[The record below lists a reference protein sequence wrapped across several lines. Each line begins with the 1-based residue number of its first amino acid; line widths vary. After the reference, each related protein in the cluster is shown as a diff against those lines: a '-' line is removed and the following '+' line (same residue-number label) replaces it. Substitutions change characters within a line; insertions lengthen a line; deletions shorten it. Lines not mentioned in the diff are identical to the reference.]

1 MSDAEQQAGRT
12 DGRIAAEDNSGA
24 VTRAPL
30 AYPDGATQI
39 FTADGR
45 TAFTENGATS
55 RGEWGVTASGR
66 FWSFWPPEYRA
77 EYDVFRIMNGDENIG
92 VRFVDNT
99 SGATSDGRYTLD
111 TTETS
116 R

>member
-1 MSDAEQQAGRT
+1 MPHAEQSAGRT
-12 DGRIAAEDNSGA
+12 DGRIAADDISEA
-24 VTRAPL
+24 VTRAPF
-30 AYPDGATQI
+30 AYSDGATQI
-39 FTADGR
+39 FTTDGK

-55 RGEWGVTASGR
+55 RGEWGVTGSGR
-66 FWSFWPPEYRA
+66 FWSFWPPDYRA
-77 EYDVFRIMNGDENIG
+77 EYDVFRLVDGDRSIG

-111 TTETS
+111 ITETS

>member
-1 MSDAEQQAGRT
+1 MTQTERPADTVGEPIDA
-12 DGRIAAEDNSGA
+12 DDIAEA
-24 VTRAPL
+24 VTRASFT
-30 AYPDGATQI
+30 YPDGATQT

-45 TAFTENGATS
+45 TSYTENGATAD
-55 RGEWGVTASGR
+55 GEWGVTDRGR
-66 FWSFWPPEYRA
+66 FWSFWPPDYRA
-77 EYDVFRIMNGDENIG
+77 EYEVFRIRSGDENVG

-111 TTETS
+111 DTDTS

>member
-1 MSDAEQQAGRT
+1 MSHAEQSAGRT
-12 DGRIAAEDNSGA
+12 DGRIAADDISEA
-24 VTRAPL
+24 ITRAPF
-30 AYPDGATQI
+30 AYPDGATQT

-45 TAFTENGATS
+45 TAFIENGVIS
-55 RGEWGVTASGR
+55 QGEWGVTASGR
-66 FWSFWPPEYRA
+66 FWSFWPPDFRA
-77 EYDVFRIMNGDENIG
+77 EYDVFGLVDGDRPTG
-92 VRFVDNT
+92 VRFVDIT